1 MKTLTTNVTQ
11 TTSLCFQTG
20 FPPSL
25 AGWDVHLLG
34 DDGHVFALS
43 SFLAHEQMHKSCF
56 VFFSISEVAVVRPE
70 CNPAVALTN
79 E

>member
-1 MKTLTTNVTQ
+1 MFSDRRS
-11 TTSLCFQTG
+11 SLSRGLGCA
-20 FPPSL
+20 S
-25 AGWDVHLLG
+25 AGEDVHLLG

-56 VFFSISEVAVVRPE
+56 VIFSISEVAVVCPE